1 MASNYKTAVLP
12 SLIDP
17 NTGAYVGVVDAS
29 GKEQMVITAST
40 TSDQGIAFDAT
51 ALAALKQ
58 AGLGSPCVPITINN
72 PTNTLKTIYYPRA
85 ATHVVVSWRQGTGAA
100 ATGAALR
107 IVAGAGG
114 DIDATTKLS
123 AGGGSSTLLLGQR
136 RRIDLTGLTSGRLD
150 FLTTAAETGTSE
162 LVLEVYCPR
171 PAKMGTDLIVA
182 PLAMLSTD
190 ASVYD
195 ESGNGNHM
203 AFDAGLTA
211 AAAAANAGVLTTGAS
226 TTTAAGFSIP
236 TAVFNL
242 CNPDAGDSYIVRVT
256 ADITPPAS
264 VCGVFGPAT
273 SGNGW
278 KLFAWSDGRLA
289 LVVTTALDGG
299 LVYDA
304 LLAGTLVAGK
314 PNHLTVY
321 VDGPNKKMY
330 AWVNNQV
337 IHYGQRYTGL
347 MYQPTLKCRFAGDL
361 DSRSVGGKWRNLRY
375 VKCNGM
381 SVDQVTDLVEY
392 LNLTAGS

>member
-1 MASNYKTAVLP
+1 MAGSDGQNGPVPLTATL
-12 SLIDP
+12 
-17 NTGAYVGVVDAS
+17 
-29 GKEQMVITAST
+29 
-40 TSDQGIAFDAT
+40 SDGGIVFDAT
-51 ALAALKQ
+51 STAGLKQ
-58 AGLGSPCVPITINN
+58 AGLGSPRVPITVAN
-72 PTNTLKTIYYPRA
+72 PTNSLKTVYYPRA
-85 ATHVVVSWRQGTGAA
+85 ATHVVVSWRQGSGAA

-114 DIDATTKLS
+114 DTDATAKLT

-203 AFDAGLTA
+203 AFDSGLTA

-226 TTTAAGFSIP
+226 TSTAAGFSIP
-236 TAVFNL
+236 TNVFNL
-242 CNPDAGDSYIVRVT
+242 CNPDAGDSYIVRIT

-289 LVVTTALDGG
+289 LIVTTALDGG

-304 LLAGTLVAGK
+304 VLAGTLTAGK
-314 PNHLTVY
+314 SNHLTVY

-330 AWVNNQV
+330 AWINNQV
-337 IHYGQRYTGL
+337 IHYGQRYTGA

-375 VKCNGM
+375 VKCNDM
-381 SVDQVTDLVEY
+381 SIDQVTDLVEY
-392 LNLTAGS
+392 LNLTAGA